1 MIIFS
6 VALDILLGYEEME
19 MVEIEEGRGTEF
31 NIEAEESA
39 PAVMNYRGQW
49 ASQILENAKPYF
61 EQEGSEITAFYLYT
75 NIISKKLLRGFR
87 IISHMGKYIK

>member
-19 MVEIEEGRGTEF
+19 MGEIEEERDTEC

-39 PAVMNYRGQW
+39 PTIINYWGQW
-49 ASQILENAKPYF
+49 AKKILENAKPYF
-61 EQEGSEITAFYLYT
+61 QQEGSEINAFHLHT
-75 NIISKKLLRGFR
+75 NIISK
-87 IISHMGKYIK
+87 